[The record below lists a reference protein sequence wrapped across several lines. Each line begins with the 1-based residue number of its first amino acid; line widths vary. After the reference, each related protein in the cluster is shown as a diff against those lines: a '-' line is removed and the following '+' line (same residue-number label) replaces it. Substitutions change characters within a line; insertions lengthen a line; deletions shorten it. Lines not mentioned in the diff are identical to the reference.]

1 MRIAFILA
9 AAILLY
15 GTYYEAVAALIGC
28 VLLVLLLHRT
38 ATEKKLV
45 LPKSL
50 FLWAVILL
58 PVFALISVPFSIDK
72 GMAGLGFVKMLPAAL
87 FCLVISF
94 EEKETKEKCLQSVPL
109 VAVVI
114 TAVGLLS
121 KFTPYREMFYIQDRF
136 SGNFQYANS
145 YALFLLV
152 SVVILLYSKKNPWI
166 RAALSLFLLYGIWE
180 TGSRSIGLLAL
191 AAFAV
196 WCMSLTG
203 RKKYFVLAV
212 PAGVFALAATG
223 VFMGSRW
230 GDFNLLSSSFVSRL
244 FYNYDGIKMV
254 LSHPLGLGYK
264 GFLFYQGAVQTANY
278 SSTYA
283 HNELLQA
290 ALDFGWIPA
299 ILLLAGACIAL
310 FKKGI
315 SARNRCLI
323 AVIFIHSLFDWDMQF
338 TALLMILILVI
349 EMDTDKKEVSVTGAG
364 KAAAAAAGSFA
375 IAACLWLG
383 MAAYFEYIGNYETAA
398 KVYPGLTTSQMQMI
412 NSAADSERFEL
423 AKSICSRNDYCVI
436 ALQAM
441 AEKSFKEGNIKE
453 MEGYAMK
460 AVRAGKYSAEAYEF
474 YIMAMN
480 GAFRALLDNGDREGA
495 YAVLQYINKIP
506 DLINQTEE
514 QTSPYAKYLY
524 NKTEIRLDKQYT
536 NYLQDV
542 HSLIENDIPVGNN

>member
-1 MRIAFILA
+1 MRLAFILA

-15 GTYYEAVAALIGC
+15 GTYYEAAAALIGC
-28 VLLVLLLHRT
+28 ILLVLLLHRIIT
-38 ATEKKLV
+38 KKKLI

-72 GMAGLGFVKMLPAAL
+72 GMACLGFVKMLPAAL

-94 EEKETKEKCLQSVPL
+94 EEKETKEKCMQSVL
-109 VAVVI
+109 FVAVVI
-114 TAVGLLS
+114 TAAGLLS

-152 SVVILLYSKKNPWI
+152 SVVILLYSKKNPWL
-166 RAALSLFLLYGIWE
+166 RAVLSLFLLYGIWE

-191 AAFAV
+191 AAFVV
-196 WCMSLTG
+196 WCMLLTG

-212 PAGVFALAATG
+212 PAGVFALAAVGTL
-223 VFMGSRW
+223 MGSRW
-230 GDFNLLSSSFVSRL
+230 GNFNLLSSSFVSRL

-299 ILLLAGACIAL
+299 VLLLVGGCIAL

-323 AVIFIHSLFDWDMQF
+323 AVIIIHSLFDWDMQF
-338 TALLMILILVI
+338 TALLMILTLVI
-349 EMDTDKKEVSVTGAG
+349 ELDTDKKEVSVTGAG
-364 KAAAAAAGSFA
+364 KAAAAVAGSSA

-383 MAAYFEYIGNYETAA
+383 TASYFEYVGNYEMAA
-398 KVYPGLTTSQMQMI
+398 KVYPGLTTSQMQLI

-441 AEKSFKEGNIKE
+441 AENALNEGKLAE
-453 MEGYAMK
+453 AEGYAFMAMK
-460 AVRAGKYSAEAYEF
+460 AGRYNSRGYEF
-474 YIMAMN
+474 YIQIMDYEINLFKEAGDEKGMY
-480 GAFRALLDNGDREGA
+480 AALMHIAGVFA
-495 YAVLQYINKIP
+495 QI
-506 DLINQTEE
+506 EE
-514 QTSPYAKYLY
+514 VRVSTSPYADILY
-524 NKTEIRLDKQYT
+524 NKPEIRLDDAYT
-536 NYLQDV
+536 KYLEKV
-542 HSLIENDIPVGNN
+542 EKLLERNESNE

>member
-38 ATEKKLV
+38 VTEKKLI

-152 SVVILLYSKKNPWI
+152 SVVILLYSKKDPWT

-212 PAGVFALAATG
+212 PAGVFALAAAG

-254 LSHPLGLGYK
+254 LSYPLGLGYK

-299 ILLLAGACIAL
+299 ILLLAGGCIAL
-310 FKKGI
+310 FKKRI

-338 TALLMILILVI
+338 TALLMILTLVI
-349 EMDTDKKEVSVTGAG
+349 ELDTDKKEVSVTGAG
-364 KAAAAAAGSFA
+364 KGAAAAAGSFA

-383 MAAYFEYIGNYETAA
+383 TAAYFEYIGNYETAA

-441 AEKSFKEGNIKE
+441 AENVLNEGKFAE
-453 MEGYAMK
+453 AERYAFMAMK
-460 AVRAGKYSAEAYEF
+460 AGRYNSRGYEF
-474 YIMAMN
+474 YIQIMDY
-480 GAFRALLDNGDREGA
+480 ALNMLKEAGDEEGM
-495 YAVLQYINKIP
+495 YAALMHIAGIP
-506 DLINQTEE
+506 SQIEKVKAS
-514 QTSPYAKYLY
+514 TSPYADLLY
-524 NKTEIRLDKQYT
+524 NRPEIRLDDIYT
-536 NYLQDV
+536 KYLEKV
-542 HSLIENDIPVGNN
+542 EKLLERNESNE